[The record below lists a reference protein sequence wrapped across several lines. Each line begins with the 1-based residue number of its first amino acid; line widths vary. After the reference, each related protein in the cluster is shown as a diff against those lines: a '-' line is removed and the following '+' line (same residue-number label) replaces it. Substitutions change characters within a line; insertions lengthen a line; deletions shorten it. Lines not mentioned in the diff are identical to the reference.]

1 MTSVKVQLFS
11 VLKSRL
17 KSDCIAVYTNGAIR
31 AGEFL
36 DAACRQY
43 PAMTPYRSVM
53 RLAVNHV
60 YVSEDEPVCAS
71 DEVALVTPV
80 SGG

>member
-1 MTSVKVQLFS
+1 MKPVRIQLFS
-11 VLKSRL
+11 VLKAKL
-17 KSDCIAVYTNGAIR
+17 DSDCIAVATEGALS
-31 AGEFL
+31 AGELL
-36 DAACRQY
+36 DAACEQY
-43 PAMTPYRSVM
+43 PAMGPYRRIM

-60 YVSEDEPVCAS
+60 YASEDDPVRAS

>member
-1 MTSVKVQLFS
+1 MNSVRIQLFS
-11 VLKSRL
+11 VLKARL
-17 KSDCIAVYTNGAIR
+17 DSDCIAVATDGNVNVS
-31 AGEFL
+31 ELL
-36 DAACRQY
+36 DAACEQY
-43 PAMTPYRSVM
+43 PAMGPYRSVM

-60 YVSEDEPVCAS
+60 YASEDDPVCAN